1 MSRISSAQMKKSEKA
16 AAQRGTRL
24 CAIGTVARVSTVLV
38 ASLDGL
44 AAPVVVLVVLFE
56 TGAAPAN
63 TIAIPGAG
71 TLTAHPL
78 VQSICT
84 LEAAHESAALTSF
97 PSPTPLSVS
106 PPQEMFVVSAMLT
119 AVRYFTVI
127 ALLEP
132 DLKDEEGRENETEDA
147 DAEVVLS

>member
-1 MSRISSAQMKKSEKA
+1 MKIEKA
-16 AAQRGTRL
+16 AAQRGTRHF
-24 CAIGTVARVSTVLV
+24 ATGIIARVSTVLV

-44 AAPVVVLVVLFE
+44 VAPVVVLVVFPGI
-56 TGAAPAN
+56 GAAPAN
-63 TIAIPGAG
+63 TTAIPGAG

-84 LEAAHESAALTSF
+84 LEAAHEPAALTSF

-132 DLKDEEGRENETEDA
+132 DLKDEEGRKNDA
-147 DAEVVLS
+147 GAADVEVALS